1 MENLEYIMENL
12 EIDLSRSYLLVKISV
27 DNPYFTHLYIEDNQV
42 KTRAITFDKWQTE
55 KDYEEYL
62 SKIEVG
68 SNEYLIE
75 YSYESPFDYR
85 VRKKILKYDFS
96 IVIPNF
102 DARLFMAKLR
112 EEKINQIL
120 EE

>member
-1 MENLEYIMENL
+1 MENNFEV
-12 EIDLSRSYLLVKISV
+12 DLSRSYLLVKMPV
-27 DNPYFTHLYIEDNQV
+27 DNPHFTHFYIEDNQV
-42 KTRAITFDKWQTE
+42 KIRAIFIDKWETE

-68 SNEYLIE
+68 WNEYLIE

-85 VRKKILKYDFS
+85 VRKKVLKHDFS

-102 DARLFMAKLR
+102 DARLFTAILR

-120 EE
+120 EDE